1 MRCPFC
7 GAIETRVVDSR
18 LVGDSDQ
25 VRRRRECTE
34 CEERFTTYESAEL
47 NLPRI
52 IKSRGNREPFSDNKL
67 QAGFQKALEKRPVSV
82 EAIDDSVSRVKHRC
96 LVAGD
101 REIDARQV
109 GEWVMEEL
117 QLLDEVAY
125 IRFASVYR
133 QFEDAAAFREAI
145 DTLERTPDPEAAAN
159 QLSLLPNAD

>member
-52 IKSRGNREPFSDNKL
+52 IKSRGNREPFSETKL

-145 DTLERTPDPEAAAN
+145 DTLERTPDPEAVAN

>member
-82 EAIDDSVSRVKHRC
+82 EAIDDAVSRVKHRC

-101 REIDARQV
+101 REINARQV